1 MTSELA
7 LFSSIFPYL
16 LTCLLIELTPGPNM
30 GFLAL
35 VAATKGRRL
44 GLYTVAGITL
54 GLLIVGLLAA
64 IGVST
69 LIERSNFL
77 YEALRFGGGAY
88 LLWIAL
94 QQWREADRVFQD
106 LTPSAAEIRQY
117 FRHGLTVNLLNPKA
131 AIFYIA
137 ILPTYLHTDSN
148 SAGSTLF
155 EAVWLT
161 GLYVGVATLIHLL
174 IVVFAGTLQPV
185 LHKDRLRKNTARTFA
200 LLLAVVAVWMV
211 LKTAR

>member
-1 MTSELA
+1 
-7 LFSSIFPYL
+7 
-16 LTCLLIELTPGPNM
+16 M

-64 IGVST
+64 IGVAT
-69 LIERSNFL
+69 LIERSDFL
-77 YEALRFGGGAY
+77 YDVLRFGGGAY

-94 QQWREADRVFQD
+94 QQWREADGSFQD
-106 LTPSAAEIRQY
+106 LDHSAAEIRQY

-137 ILPTYLHTDSN
+137 ILPTYLRANDS

-155 EAVWLT
+155 EAIGLT
-161 GLYVGVATLIHLL
+161 GLYVAIATLIHIL

-185 LHKDRLRKNTARTFA
+185 LQKDHLRKNTTRIFA
-200 LLLAVVAVWMV
+200 ILLAAVAIWMV